1 MFTKFAEE
9 LKEARTKSQLTL
21 QHIASKTR
29 IDLKFLEYMEKGNF
43 NFLPDL
49 YIKAFIKEYAR
60 LVGLDVDITLKKY
73 EAAKKNKNY
82 DENGNVEEEIKKP
95 KPEREEPKP
104 LADEVPKP
112 APYEYVDNSVSKK
125 GPTPINANAQ
135 KIRLAVLI
143 GGALSIILIIYFAFF
158 SGGSEIIVKEK
169 PYNEV
174 RKENTKRY
182 VEETKKPAAVTHE
195 PASVSDSLS
204 LRVET
209 SDTSW
214 VKILLDGTKVIE
226 YTFFPNSEKVLK
238 AKNNFNLII
247 GNAGVMRFF
256 LNNKPLNFAGK
267 INQVKYIFIDS
278 SGIKYLE
285 NPPSLLQQ

>member
-1 MFTKFAEE
+1 MLNKFAEE

-21 QHIASKTR
+21 QQIAAKTR
-29 IDLKFLEYMEKGNF
+29 IDLKFLEYMENGNF

-49 YIKAFIKEYAR
+49 YIKAFIKEYAK
-60 LVGLDVDITLKKY
+60 LVGLDVETTFKKY
-73 EAAKKNKNY
+73 DAAKRNKAY

-95 KPEREEPKP
+95 KPEKEEIKPETEAAPKP
-104 LADEVPKP
+104 ISIDYTDTSE
-112 APYEYVDNSVSKK
+112 NKK
-125 GPTPINANAQ
+125 SPTPINANAQ

-143 GGALSIILIIYFAFF
+143 GVGVVILLVIYFAFLR
-158 SGGSEIIVKEK
+158 GGSDIIVTEK

-182 VEETKKPAAVTHE
+182 VEETKKPEAAKPEEVST
-195 PASVSDSLS
+195 SDSLY
-204 LRVET
+204 LKVET

-214 VKILLDGTKVIE
+214 VKILLDGTKVDE
-226 YTFFPNSEKVLK
+226 YTLFPNSEKVLK

-256 LNNKPLNFAGK
+256 LNNKPLNFEGK
-267 INQVKYIFIDS
+267 KYQVKYILIDS
-278 SGIKYLE
+278 SGLKYLE
-285 NPPSLLQQ
+285 NPPSLLQ

>member
-1 MFTKFAEE
+1 MLNKFAEE

-21 QHIASKTR
+21 QQIAAKTR
-29 IDLKFLEYMEKGNF
+29 IDMKFLEYMEKGNF
-43 NFLPDL
+43 SFLPDL

-60 LVGLDVDITLKKY
+60 LVGLDVDITFKKF

-82 DENGNVEEEIKKP
+82 DEYGNVEEELKKP
-95 KPEREEPKP
+95 KAETEET
-104 LADEVPKP
+104 KP
-112 APYEYVDNSVSKK
+112 AQEETPEPASFEYVDNPENKK

-143 GGALSIILIIYFAFF
+143 GVPLVILLIIYFAFF
-158 SGGSEIIVKEK
+158 RGGSEIVVSER

-174 RKENTKRY
+174 RKENTQRY
-182 VEETKKPAAVTHE
+182 VEETKKPHVASPEQTVT
-195 PASVSDSLS
+195 SDSLS
-204 LRVET
+204 LKVET

-214 VKILLDGTKVIE
+214 VKILLDGTKVYE

-238 AKNNFNLII
+238 AKNSFNLII

-256 LNNKPLNFAGK
+256 LNNKPLPFEGK
-267 INQVKYIFIDS
+267 KYQVKYILIDS
-278 SGIKYLE
+278 LGLKYLE
-285 NPPSLLQQ
+285 NPPSLLQ

>member
-9 LKEARTKSQLTL
+9 LKEARSKNQLTL

-43 NFLPDL
+43 SFLPDL

-82 DENGNVEEEIKKP
+82 DENGDIEEETKKP
-95 KPEREEPKP
+95 KPETEEPKP
-104 LADEVPKP
+104 SAEDIPKP
-112 APYEYVDNSVSKK
+112 APYEFVDNSVSKK
-125 GPTPINANAQ
+125 SPTPINANAQ

-143 GGALSIILIIYFAFF
+143 GGAIAIVLIIYFAFF

-182 VEETKKPAAVTHE
+182 VEETKKPAAATTE
-195 PASVSDSLS
+195 PATVSDSLS

-238 AKNNFNLII
+238 AKSNFNLII

-267 INQVKYIFIDS
+267 INQVKYVYIDS